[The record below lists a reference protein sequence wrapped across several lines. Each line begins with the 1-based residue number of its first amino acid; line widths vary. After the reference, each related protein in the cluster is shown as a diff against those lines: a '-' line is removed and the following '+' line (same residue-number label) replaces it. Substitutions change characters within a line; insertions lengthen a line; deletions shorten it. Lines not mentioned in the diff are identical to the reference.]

1 MRLSMWLR
9 FPGLVLLCMSIG
21 RLGAQQPHDGADIQK
36 ATVGKIAWQYDTGRL
51 SVFHPHGRG
60 GCSADRI
67 MRGYLLCF
75 R

>member
-36 ATVGKIAWQYDTGRL
+36 ATVGKIAWQYDTG
-51 SVFHPHGRG
+51 G
-60 GCSADRI
+60 
-67 MRGYLLCF
+67 
-75 R
+75 